1 MILCNVINCGQIRS
15 FLLSTLTASFFIV
28 NSHVYLFL
36 RYPSIVLYAG
46 MDTSSKIMGTIQ
58 CVTNVH

>member
-1 MILCNVINCGQIRS
+1 MILCNVINCSKIRS

-46 MDTSSKIMGTIQ
+46 MDTSSKIMGTI
-58 CVTNVH
+58 